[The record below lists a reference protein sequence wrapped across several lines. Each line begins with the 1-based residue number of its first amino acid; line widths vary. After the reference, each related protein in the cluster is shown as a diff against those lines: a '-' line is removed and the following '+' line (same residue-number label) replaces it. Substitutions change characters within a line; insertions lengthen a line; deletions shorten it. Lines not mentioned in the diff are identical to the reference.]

1 MAYASEVLRALAV
14 HRHFGSRYTIEKMRL
29 HGTFRPKP
37 SRAML
42 RAMLAR
48 ERVPA
53 SQAVLVEDSSAN
65 LKAAR
70 AIGFRTVLMTG
81 HGTRMA
87 AGSGCA
93 PRRRV
98 ARAGLVIR
106 SLHQLPQGLARL
118 RR

>member
-1 MAYASEVLRALAV
+1 M
-14 HRHFGSRYTIEKMRL
+14 
-29 HGTFRPKP
+29 
-37 SRAML
+37 ML

-53 SQAVLVEDSSAN
+53 SEAVLVEDSTAN

-81 HGTRMA
+81 HGKRMT
-87 AGSGCA
+87 AGRGCA
-93 PRRRV
+93 SRRRV